1 MSILNSILAIKE
13 RVLRVVVGDFQ
24 TTIKVISLFALALTI
39 LFVLI
44 NDYPV
49 ASRWASFVANDT
61 LSMSGA
67 FWRVF
72 FTYAIISVILFGSVA
87 SIGFLASCKKPRNE
101 SEKGFGIYIII
112 LIAGMTSAVAVWQLT
127 TFDPQIKST
136 LVLLSI
142 GASLIALIWC
152 ETADYTTYN
161 RVSIVWVKL
170 FASLTT
176 AACMV
181 MSSYA
186 FFLKDFKQE
195 VMDKKIITESG
206 KSYNTD
212 ANGNLVVVDAI
223 NTEEV
228 KYVMGELE
236 LAKSDLMNAEA
247 YKKILQAKIETGRKD
262 MTAISQAM
270 ANYSKRSKWADYNI
284 QKEKKEN
291 LQAQINDWNAA
302 LLDAKS
308 QVADKKSTIK
318 ALKEELALAK
328 QEVGSNNHEA
338 IKKYDKAYQSLQFVG
353 IIKGVSAEFL
363 YTFLL
368 FVVLRVY
375 SLKPEP
381 NNISMPRIN
390 MPNFQMPRFN
400 RTARNDAPDIN
411 DIPDVDEQPRNNN
424 RRNRRNRNRQ
434 HENVGEL
441 F

>member
-1 MSILNSILAIKE
+1 MSILHQILSFKE
-13 RVLRVVVGDFQ
+13 KVLKVTVGDFQ

-101 SEKGFGIYIII
+101 SDKGFGVYI
-112 LIAGMTSAVAVWQLT
+112 LILITGMASAVAVWQLT
-127 TFDPQIKST
+127 TFDPQIKSA

-152 ETADYTTYN
+152 ETADYTSYN
-161 RVSIVWVKL
+161 RMSIVWVKL

-186 FFLKDFKQE
+186 FFLKDFKEE
-195 VMDKKIITESG
+195 VMDKKIITDSG
-206 KSYNTD
+206 KQYNTD

-223 NTEEV
+223 NTQEV
-228 KYVMGELE
+228 KYLMGEIE

-247 YKKILQAKIETGRKD
+247 YKKTLQAKVEKGRND
-262 MTAISQAM
+262 MTAVSQAM
-270 ANYSKRSKWADYNI
+270 AGYAKRSKWADYNI
-284 QKEKKEN
+284 QKEKKAN
-291 LQAQINDWNAA
+291 LQAQIDDWNVA
-302 LLDAKS
+302 LLESKS
-308 QVADKKSTIK
+308 QVSDKKATIK
-318 ALKEELALAK
+318 ALKEELNIAK

-338 IKKYDKAYQSLQFVG
+338 IKKYDKAYQSLQFLG
-353 IIKGVSAEFL
+353 IVKGVSAEFL

-375 SLKPEP
+375 NLKPERHNINMP
-381 NNISMPRIN
+381 RISMPNISMPSFR
-390 MPNFQMPRFN
+390 RN
-400 RTARNDAPDIN
+400 RQSNDRPSLD
-411 DIPDVDEQPRNNN
+411 DIPDVEERPQRNNN
-424 RRNRRNRNRQ
+424 RRRNRQ
-434 HENVGEL
+434 PRAQEESL